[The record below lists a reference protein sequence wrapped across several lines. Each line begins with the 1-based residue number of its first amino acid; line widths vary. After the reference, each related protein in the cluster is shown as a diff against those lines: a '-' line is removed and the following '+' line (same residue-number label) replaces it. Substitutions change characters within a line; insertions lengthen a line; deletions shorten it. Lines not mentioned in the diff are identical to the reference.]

1 MRGQKM
7 TKNSKKKLQ
16 ADKKGPDSGT
26 VNATEIAQF
35 DRLGQQWWDEN
46 GPMRPL
52 HRLNPV
58 RMTYLRDHICSHFD
72 RQPAAKA
79 LQGLKIADIGCGGGL
94 VTEPLCRLGAQ
105 VTGID
110 AGAENIRIAQ
120 AHAQAQGLDIDYR
133 ADSVERIAAQGEKF
147 DVVTA
152 LEIIE
157 HVDDV
162 PLFIR
167 SCCEIVAPN
176 GLLVFSTLNRTAKS
190 YALGIVAAE
199 YLLRWVPRGTHDWK
213 KFLRPSEISRQLQDN
228 HFKVTDVTGLV
239 YRPLSRDFALSNS
252 NLDVNYFLTAERA

>member
-1 MRGQKM
+1 MSKID
-7 TKNSKKKLQ
+7 KKKSSPV
-16 ADKKGPDSGT
+16 KKRQDSGT
-26 VNATEIAQF
+26 VNAAEIAQF
-35 DRLGQQWWDEN
+35 DRLGQDWWDEN

-58 RMTYLRDHICSHFD
+58 RMTYIRDRICDHFD
-72 RQPAAKA
+72 RQPQAKA
-79 LQGLKIADIGCGGGL
+79 LAGLRIADIGCGGGL
-94 VTEPLCRLGAQ
+94 VTEPLCRLGAS

-110 AGAENIRIAQ
+110 AGIENIKIAK
-120 AHAQAQGLDIDYR
+120 AHAAAQGLDIDYR
-133 ADSVERIAAQGEKF
+133 ADSVENIAAKGAKF

-176 GLLVFSTLNRTAKS
+176 GLLIFSTLNRTAKS
-190 YALGIVAAE
+190 YALGIIAAE

-213 KFLRPSEISRQLQDN
+213 KFLKPSEISRHLQESD
-228 HFKVTDVTGLV
+228 FKVADVTGLV
-239 YRPLSRDFALSNS
+239 YRPLSRDFALSKTD
-252 NLDVNYFLTAERA
+252 LDVNYFLTTTRA